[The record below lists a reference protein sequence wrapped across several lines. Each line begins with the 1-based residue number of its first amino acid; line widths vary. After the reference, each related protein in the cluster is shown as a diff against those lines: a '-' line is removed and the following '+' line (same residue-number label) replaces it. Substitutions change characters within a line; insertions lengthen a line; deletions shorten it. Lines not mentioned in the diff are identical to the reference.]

1 MKRLYIFS
9 LLLFAGTLL
18 ANAVNARLD
27 SMLIY
32 STNGETFTQTGSF
45 KFYYNVQNQ
54 IIKEVLSGLDD
65 IDIPDGG
72 FEADMS
78 KSQTLA
84 MADTTFEIAYTY
96 NSNGQIGAQ
105 YTLLNNGGNRDT
117 ILKEELAY
125 AENGKLTGKAQYI
138 YDEDMGQWMMFTTV
152 EYAYENDLLLTEST
166 FVSIFPL
173 PPMLFEKTEYTYNIA
188 GKLTSKVTFDVA
200 PIMGTLSNSEKTE
213 YEYTD
218 GKLTAETYY
227 TTTIEG
233 AWLPETRDEYAYD
246 GSGNINLVRGKE
258 WDISTN
264 GWIQYDKSVLTID
277 YSISNPTLILPRF
290 FTDEAGLDD
299 IFTAV
304 VTLVETFVEADLA
317 LTKSA
322 LVDVRTEYT
331 ELYWTIDGQ
340 TQVEIV
346 ESSAAKLYPNPNQG
360 NFVVSTDNNVRATII
375 NLSGQVVYQQNLPAG
390 THSISLQNPEKGMYI
405 LQLKDGKNAVN
416 QKFAVE

>member
-1 MKRLYIFS
+1 MKRLYILSF
-9 LLLFAGTLL
+9 LLLTATVL
-18 ANAVNARLD
+18 ASAVNARLD

-32 STNGETFTQTGSF
+32 TANGETFTQTGSF
-45 KFYYNVQNQ
+45 KFYYNAQNQ
-54 IIKEVLSGLDD
+54 IIKEVLYGLED

-72 FEADMS
+72 FEEEMS

-105 YTLLNNGGNRDT
+105 FTLINNGGNRDT

-152 EYAYENDLLLTEST
+152 EYAYENDRLVTEST

-173 PPMLFEKTEYTYNIA
+173 PPMLFEKTEYTYNLA

-218 GKLTAETYY
+218 GKLTAETDY
-227 TTTIEG
+227 TTTMEG
-233 AWLPETRDEYAYD
+233 AWLPETRDEYEYD

-264 GWIQYDKSVLTID
+264 GWIQYDKSALTID

-304 VTLVETFVEADLA
+304 VTLVETFVEVDVA

-322 LVDVRTEYT
+322 MVDVKTEYT

-340 TQVEIV
+340 TSVEIV
-346 ESSAAKLYPNPNQG
+346 GTTNSRLYPNPNKG
-360 NFVVSTDNNVRATII
+360 AFTFATENTSEAII
-375 NLSGQVVYQQNLPAG
+375 VNLAGQVVHRQTYPAG
-390 THSISLQNPEKGMYI
+390 THTISLQNPEKGMYI
-405 LQLKDGKNAVN
+405 LQLNEGKTTVN
-416 QKFAVE
+416 QKFVVE